1 MTTQSFIGGIKMFKT
16 WQEWH
21 EFMKRLGATCTI
33 GTEDFLLDGGCPKCK
48 CKSWEV
54 TSDGWAYCNGCHY
67 GQSQM
72 FHVSEV
78 VAVYDI
84 CPDHPYGCPNQ
95 ECKKK
100 WIK

>member
-1 MTTQSFIGGIKMFKT
+1 MFKT

-21 EFMKRLGATCTI
+21 EFMKHPGAVSTI
-33 GTEDFLLDGGCPKCK
+33 DSENFLLDGGCPHCGCK
-48 CKSWEV
+48 LWEV

-67 GQSQM
+67 GQSQA
-72 FHVSEV
+72 FHVSEI

-84 CPDHPYGCPNQ
+84 CPDHPYGCPDQ
-95 ECKKK
+95 ECRKK